1 MFKDS
6 YVKFNTS
13 SRASC
18 SSFLSCTSETKNIQV
33 LEKIRIAE
41 AKQASA
47 NKIREVE
54 LQMKQLDVNTENEKQ
69 KLSNM
74 KKQLKEEEELSV
86 LKAQ

>member
-1 MFKDS
+1 LQQFPELH
-6 YVKFNTS
+6 FRN
-13 SRASC
+13 
-18 SSFLSCTSETKNIQV
+18 KNIQV

-47 NKIREVE
+47 NKIRKVE
-54 LQMKQLDVNTENEKQ
+54 LQMKQLEVNTENEKQ